1 MNANPNLTGYN
12 QGDVQKLYTSGSII
26 PNIDSYGNLIIQNV
40 QGQMYSSSITIPLQN
55 VVYEPTKVETKYDVT
70 FKEL

>member
-1 MNANPNLTGYN
+1 MKANPHLTGYN
-12 QGDVQKLYTSGSII
+12 QDDIQNLYSSGSIV

-40 QGQMYSSSITIPLQN
+40 QGQLYSSSITLPLQN
-55 VVYEPTKVETKYDVT
+55 VVYNPIKVQTRYDVT

>member
-1 MNANPNLTGYN
+1 MNANPYLTGYN
-12 QGDVQKLYTSGSII
+12 QNDVQNLYRSGSIT

-40 QGQMYSSSITIPLQN
+40 QGQLYSSSITILLQN
-55 VVYEPTKVETKYDVT
+55 VVYDPVKVETKFDVT

>member
-12 QGDVQKLYTSGSII
+12 QDDVQKLYQSGLIP
-26 PNIDSYGNLIIQNV
+26 PNIDSYGNLIIQNIT
-40 QGQMYSSSITIPLQN
+40 GQLYSSSIMIPLQN
-55 VVYEPTKVETKYDVT
+55 VVYNPTKVETKYDVT

>member
-12 QGDVQKLYTSGSII
+12 QDDVQTLYSTGLIVPS
-26 PNIDSYGNLIIQNV
+26 IDSYGNLIIQNV
-40 QGQMYSSSITIPLQN
+40 QGQLYSSSIMIPLQN
-55 VVYEPTKVETKYDVT
+55 VVYDPTKVETKYDVT

>member
-12 QGDVQKLYTSGSII
+12 QDDVQKLYRSGSIAL
-26 PNIDSYGNLIIQNV
+26 NIDSYGNLIIQNV
-40 QGQMYSSSITIPLQN
+40 RGQLYSSSIMIPLQN
-55 VVYEPTKVETKYDVT
+55 VVYDPTKVETKYDVT

>member
-12 QGDVQKLYTSGSII
+12 QDDVQTLYSVGSIV
-26 PNIDSYGNLIIQNV
+26 PNIDSYGNLIIQNI
-40 QGQMYSSSITIPLQN
+40 QGQLYSSSIMIPLQN
-55 VVYEPTKVETKYDVT
+55 VVYDPTKVETKYDVT

>member
-12 QGDVQKLYTSGSII
+12 QDDVQKLYQSGSIV

-40 QGQMYSSSITIPLQN
+40 QGQLYSSSIMIPLQN
-55 VVYEPTKVETKYDVT
+55 VVYDPTKVETKYDVT

>member
-1 MNANPNLTGYN
+1 MNPNPYLTGYN
-12 QGDVQKLYTSGSII
+12 QNDVQNLYRSGSIT

-40 QGQMYSSSITIPLQN
+40 QGQLYSSSITIPLQN
-55 VVYEPTKVETKYDVT
+55 VVYNPIKVETKYDVT

>member
-1 MNANPNLTGYN
+1 MKPNPYLTGYN
-12 QGDVQKLYTSGSII
+12 QNDIQTLYSSGSII

-40 QGQMYSSSITIPLQN
+40 SGQLYSSSITIPLQN
-55 VVYEPTKVETKYDVT
+55 VVYDPIKVETKYDVT

>member
-1 MNANPNLTGYN
+1 MNANPYLTGYN
-12 QGDVQKLYTSGSII
+12 QNDVQNLYRSGSIT

-40 QGQMYSSSITIPLQN
+40 QGQLYSSSITIPLQN
-55 VVYEPTKVETKYDVT
+55 VVYDPVKVQTKFDVT

>member
-12 QGDVQKLYTSGSII
+12 QDDVQNLYQSGSIV
-26 PNIDSYGNLIIQNV
+26 PNIDSYFNLIIQNT
-40 QGQMYSSSITIPLQN
+40 QGQLYSSSITLPLQN
-55 VVYEPTKVETKYDVT
+55 VVYNPTKVETKYSVE

>member
-1 MNANPNLTGYN
+1 MNANPYLTGYN
-12 QGDVQKLYTSGSII
+12 QNDVQNLYRSGSIT

-40 QGQMYSSSITIPLQN
+40 QGQLYSSAITIPLQN
-55 VVYEPTKVETKYDVT
+55 VVYDPVKVQTKFDVT